1 MLSESS
7 ENEAE
12 ERKMQ
17 ESEAAEI
24 RTNRVEDVRSE
35 ARELGNEIREE
46 EGDTNKKS
54 RRNSRSR
61 WRRESA

>member
-1 MLSESS
+1 
-7 ENEAE
+7 
-12 ERKMQ
+12 MQ

-35 ARELGNEIREE
+35 VRELGNEIREE

-54 RRNSRSR
+54 RRNWRSR
-61 WRRESA
+61 WRRESAEVREIEKEK